1 MESSKDALQKYKEV
15 EWHIS
20 KHLEV
25 LDAIVVGCNE
35 DLEGN
40 CFYDNARAGSQW
52 VSFWWMFYKRVNL
65 VNVIL
70 TKPHKKVGEIG
81 LNAGHSALLIL
92 HSMQPDT
99 EFIVFDLN
107 NHKYS
112 KKAFE
117 YLSSQ
122 YPQVREMIV
131 GDSTLTLPQYVKE
144 RTDQIGTYDI
154 IHVDGGH
161 SQDIVISDIFFTDIL
176 LKSGGIMILDDTN
189 IPHIQNTIERLLR
202 KGYTFL
208 HQLPTFGY
216 MHCFLVKP

>member
-1 MESSKDALQKYKEV
+1 MEVSKDAEQKYKEV
-15 EWHIS
+15 EWQIS
-20 KHLEV
+20 KHLEI
-25 LDAIVVGCNE
+25 LNTIARECNE

-65 VNVIL
+65 VNLIL
-70 TKPHKKVGEIG
+70 TKPHKKVAEIG

-92 HSMQPDT
+92 HAMQPGT

-107 NHKYS
+107 NHNYS
-112 KKAFE
+112 RKAFE
-117 YLSSQ
+117 YLGSQ
-122 YPQVREMIV
+122 YSQVRQMIV
-131 GDSTLTLPQYVKE
+131 GDSTLTLPQFVKE
-144 RTDQIGTYDI
+144 RPEEIGTFDI

-161 SQDIVISDIFFTDIL
+161 SQDIATSDVFFTDIL

-189 IPHIQNTIERLLR
+189 IPHIQNIIERLLK

-216 MHCFLVKP
+216 MHCFLLKP